1 MGYNRNEF
9 EEVSKLFYRQNFGSA
24 SKADIELLMFHL
36 FMEQKRDNNEAQ
48 TDYCISKELGI
59 TQQRV
64 RNLKIKEQLKYP
76 RIIDWEKELCE
87 LLKKARYDDPNIVI
101 DVPDPN
107 VLIEIKNYLEE
118 NGMYVNTQLN
128 SRLLSMRIEFFVDLA
143 LETDDSKNRDEVY
156 KSLIKELKKN
166 NKYEDGKLQPNLN
179 KCKDFVDVGVNIVD
193 IVVSLVSLASPN
205 NLILLSLK
213 NLLSR

>member
-1 MGYNRNEF
+1 
-9 EEVSKLFYRQNFGSA
+9 
-24 SKADIELLMFHL
+24 
-36 FMEQKRDNNEAQ
+36 MEQRRDNGESI
-48 TDYCISKELGI
+48 TDYSIGRELGI

-76 RIIDWEKELCE
+76 RNIDWKEELGE

-156 KSLIKELKKN
+156 KSLIKELKKT